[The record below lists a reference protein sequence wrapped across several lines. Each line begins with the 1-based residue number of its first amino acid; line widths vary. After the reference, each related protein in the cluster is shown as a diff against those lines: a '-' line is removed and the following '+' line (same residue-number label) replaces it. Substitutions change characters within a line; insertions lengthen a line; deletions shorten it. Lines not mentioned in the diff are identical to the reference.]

1 MLDHAPN
8 AAIPEDI
15 RRQFQQNEDGRVL
28 FFSTTPQ
35 ERHQPLQPGA
45 AVGHSVKYMAAK
57 MRRQLLEKKRKVEG
71 EENSPEDVGSK
82 RTKTEVE
89 GQIFK
94 KGVKE
99 MTDDALRALIKQ
111 MDEGT
116 DQIWKT
122 MYGSEWETGK
132 TMETQRLYER
142 QAKAARGEAELAESR
157 RKRAE
162 SERVSMKRDAGPYLD
177 DYDPRY

>member
-15 RRQFQQNEDGRVL
+15 RKQFQQNEDGRVL

-57 MRRQLLEKKRKVEG
+57 MRRQLLEKKRKAEG
-71 EENSPEDVGSK
+71 EGNSLEDVGSK
-82 RTKTEVE
+82 RTRIVVE
-89 GQIFK
+89 GQKIQK
-94 KGVKE
+94 SIKE
-99 MTDDALRALIKQ
+99 MTDDALKALIKQ

-116 DQIWKT
+116 DQIWKS
-122 MYGSEWETGK
+122 MYGSEWKAGK
-132 TMETQRLYER
+132 NMGTQRLYER
-142 QAKAARGEAELAESR
+142 QTKAASNEAELAESR
-157 RKRAE
+157 RRRAE
-162 SERVSMKRDAGPYLD
+162 SERISMRRDAGPYLD